1 MLAAS
6 QRSDGAVT
14 LRGVPA
20 FNIRSSREKTPVS
33 HTTPTGTADVIDA
46 PAGQTANTV
55 LGPVPASE
63 LGVVA
68 VHEALLSVLPGAQYA
83 PDISMDRAEIFEAL
97 AAKLTEFRG
106 FGGQTIVDSTG
117 MFHGRDLKLYEALS
131 RSTGVHIVAS
141 TGLGPEEELGGYFL
155 TPQTNPPTP
164 WPAEKFADLFGREV
178 SEGMVVP
185 RLERRA
191 AAGIVAAIADRAGL
205 TPTEE
210 SLFRGSARAAR
221 DTGIPVSI
229 RFGADALHDLD
240 IVLDEQI
247 GAERVLVG
255 DLDRMDAA
263 GTASEVARRGAFV
276 GIDHV
281 GLNDHPGYLSD
292 QERTALV
299 LELVSAGHAGKI
311 ILSGNSIGVAKGLPE
326 YELPYSHV
334 VATFVPHLK
343 TQGLSDEDAQ
353 RILVDNPRNLLTVR
367 SAPAHPQQA

>member
-1 MLAAS
+1 
-6 QRSDGAVT
+6 
-14 LRGVPA
+14 
-20 FNIRSSREKTPVS
+20 VS
-33 HTTPTGTADVIDA
+33 HTTPITAGDA
-46 PAGQTANTV
+46 FQPTDRKTVNTV

-83 PDISMDRAEIFEAL
+83 PDISMDRSEIFQTL
-97 AAKLTEFRG
+97 AAKLRDFREQ
-106 FGGQTIVDSTG
+106 GGKTIVDSTG

-164 WPAEKFADLFGREV
+164 WPAEKFRDLFGKEIT
-178 SEGMVVP
+178 EGMVVP
-185 RLERRA
+185 RVERRA
-191 AAGIVAAIADRAGL
+191 AAGIVATIADRAGM

-221 DTGIPVSI
+221 DTGVPLSI
-229 RFGADALHDLD
+229 RFGADVLHDLD

-247 GAERVLVG
+247 GADRVLVG
-255 DLDRMDAA
+255 DLDRQDAKGSA
-263 GTASEVARRGAFV
+263 VEVASRGAFV

-281 GLNDHPGYLSD
+281 GLNDHADYLTD
-292 QERTALV
+292 QERAALV
-299 LELVSAGHAGKI
+299 LELVKGGHADKI

-326 YELPYSHV
+326 YNLPFSHV
-334 VATFVPHLK
+334 LTTFVPFLK
-343 TQGLSDEDAQ
+343 SRGLGEDDAR
-353 RILVDNPRNLLTVR
+353 RILEDNPRNLLTVR
-367 SAPAHPQQA
+367 

>member
-1 MLAAS
+1 MS
-6 QRSDGAVT
+6 HS
-14 LRGVPA
+14 
-20 FNIRSSREKTPVS
+20 TPV
-33 HTTPTGTADVIDA
+33 A
-46 PAGQTANTV
+46 AGGAFQPEAGKAVNTV

-97 AAKLTEFRG
+97 AAKLKDFREH
-106 FGGQTIVDSTG
+106 GGQTIVDSTG

-164 WPAEKFADLFGREV
+164 WPAEKFSDLFGKEV
-178 SEGMVVP
+178 TEGMVVP
-185 RLERRA
+185 RVERRA
-191 AAGIVAAIADRAGL
+191 PAGIVATVADRAGM

-210 SLFRGSARAAR
+210 SLFRGSARAAK
-221 DTGIPVSI
+221 DTGVPVSI
-229 RFGADALHDLD
+229 RFGGDVLHDLD
-240 IVLDEQI
+240 IVLDEKI
-247 GAERVLVG
+247 SADRVLVG
-255 DLDRMDAA
+255 DLDRRDAKGSA
-263 GTASEVARRGAFV
+263 FEVAERGAFV

-281 GLNDHPGYLSD
+281 GLNDHADYVTD
-292 QERTALV
+292 QERADLV
-299 LELVSAGHAGKI
+299 LELVNAGHAGKV

-326 YELPYSHV
+326 YNLPFSHV
-334 VATFVPHLK
+334 LSTFVPFLK
-343 TQGLSDEDAQ
+343 ARGLGEEDAQ

-367 SAPAHPQQA
+367 

>member
-1 MLAAS
+1 MS
-6 QRSDGAVT
+6 H
-14 LRGVPA
+14 PA
-20 FNIRSSREKTPVS
+20 PVA
-33 HTTPTGTADVIDA
+33 TADTSDA
-46 PAGQTANTV
+46 PAGQTVNTV

-97 AAKLTEFRG
+97 AAKLTDFREH
-106 FGGQTIVDSTG
+106 GGQTIVDSTG

-164 WPAEKFADLFGREV
+164 WPAEKFSDLFGKEV
-178 SEGMVVP
+178 TEGMVIP
-185 RLERRA
+185 RVERRA
-191 AAGIVAAIADRAGL
+191 AAGIVATVADRAGM

-247 GAERVLVG
+247 GADRVLVG
-255 DLDRMDAA
+255 DLDRKDAA
-263 GTASEVARRGAFV
+263 GSAVVVAGRGAFV

-281 GLNDHPGYLSD
+281 GLNDHPDYLSD
-292 QERTALV
+292 HERAELV
-299 LELVSAGHAGKI
+299 LELVEAGHADKI

-326 YELPYSHV
+326 YNLPYSHV
-334 VATFVPHLK
+334 LTTFVPFLRAR
-343 TQGLSDEDAQ
+343 GLGEDDAR
-353 RILVDNPRNLLTVR
+353 RILEDNPRNLLTVR
-367 SAPAHPQQA
+367 